1 MEYPFTYR
9 IFPLGDSAL
18 TIDFGNTINETINKE
33 VLALFHSLK
42 QQDFP
47 GIKEM
52 IPAYSSL
59 SIFYDV
65 PALRQNIPSKISV
78 YEWMKEKLENLLRT
92 AILTEAVEGR
102 RIRMPVCYN
111 NEYGT
116 DMNKLAEMKNLSKE
130 EIIQLHTG
138 IKYRVYMLGFL
149 PGFPYLGKT
158 DKRIAAPR
166 KNQPELVMSGSV
178 ALAGRQTG
186 IYPMNSPGGWYV
198 IGRTALKLF
207 DVQKKDV
214 TLLKPGDEVE
224 FFSITKEEYLEQL
237 YESQNY

>member
-1 MEYPFTYR
+1 MEYPFSYR
-9 IFPLGDSAL
+9 ILPLGDSAL
-18 TIDFGNTINETINKE
+18 TLDFGNTINETINKE

-42 QQDFP
+42 QQSFP
-47 GIKEM
+47 GIIEI

-65 PALRQNIPSKISV
+65 LAIRQNIPNKISV
-78 YEWMKEKLENLLRT
+78 YDWMKEKLESQIKKTTLPATN
-92 AILTEAVEGR
+92 EGR
-102 RIRMPVCYN
+102 HIRIPVYYD
-111 NEYGT
+111 ESGT
-116 DMNKLAEMKNLSKE
+116 DMNTLGKMKNLSKE

-138 IKYRVYMLGFL
+138 TKYRVYMLGFL

-158 DKRIAAPR
+158 DKRIAVPR
-166 KNQPELVMSGSV
+166 KDQPKLVMSGSV

-207 DVQKKDV
+207 DLQKSDV
-214 TLLKPGDEVE
+214 TLFKPGDEVE
-224 FFSITKEEYLEQL
+224 FFSITKEEYLKQIH
-237 YESQNY
+237 ESQNY